1 VDQCTNDPVLLQFLT
16 PEFSSSCLLDSP
28 PHPAYWCYVRLLL
41 IDGHYYVYRS
51 YHAIQSLTNSRG
63 EPTNAIFGFVKTV
76 RKMSKDLRPDLA
88 AIFWDEGL
96 PAKRIELQP
105 AYKQQREAMPEK
117 MIPQLDFIR
126 EFCAPMGFASIAKS
140 NTEADDL
147 MACYAVA
154 ASARQ
159 LETILATNDKD
170 LFQLVSDSIKVYST
184 NKTDLKN
191 PKDPH
196 ALLGVEEVMKKWGVT
211 PASIGEVLALTGDS
225 VDNIPG
231 IDGIGQKT
239 AANLIREFGTI
250 EQLFENLERLPNV
263 KLKEKLAANR
273 ERIEQNREMVRLE
286 LDHELPVP
294 VTELKI
300 KPDYA
305 AYIAGLK
312 KCEFRTLLAEVE
324 DEAKRVR
331 SPRGELS
338 PQGELF

>member
-1 VDQCTNDPVLLQFLT
+1 VT
-16 PEFSSSCLLDSP
+16 
-28 PHPAYWCYVRLLL
+28 LLL

-76 RKMSKDLRPDLA
+76 RKMLKDLQPDLA

-96 PAKRIELQP
+96 PAKRLELQP
-105 AYKQQREAMPEK
+105 AYKQQRQAMPEK

-126 EFCAPMGFASIAKS
+126 EFCAPMGIASIAKP

-147 MACYAVA
+147 MACYAIA
-154 ASARQ
+154 AGSNQ
-159 LETILATNDKD
+159 IETILATNDKD
-170 LFQLVSDSIKVYST
+170 LFQLVNHWVKIYST
-184 NKTDLKN
+184 NKSDLKN

-196 ALLGVEEVMKKWGVT
+196 ALLGVAEVTSKWGV
-211 PASIGEVLALTGDS
+211 PPESIGEVLALIGDS

-239 AANLIREFGTI
+239 AASLFREFGTI
-250 EQLFENLERLPNV
+250 DRLFEKLDRIPNV
-263 KLKEKLAANR
+263 KIREKLAANR
-273 ERIEQNREMVRLE
+273 EKIQQNRQMVRLD

-294 VTELKI
+294 VADLKI
-300 KPDYA
+300 RPDFP

-312 KCEFRTLLAEVE
+312 KWEFRTLLAEVE
-324 DEAKRVR
+324 EEAKRE
-331 SPRGELS
+331 SS
-338 PQGELF
+338 QQGELF